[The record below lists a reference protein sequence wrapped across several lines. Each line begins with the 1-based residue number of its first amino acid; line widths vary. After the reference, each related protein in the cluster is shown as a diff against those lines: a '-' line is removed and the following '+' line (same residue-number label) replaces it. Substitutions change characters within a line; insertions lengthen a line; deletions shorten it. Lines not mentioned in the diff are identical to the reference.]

1 MSTPAGADD
10 PSAPAHPNLA
20 HALGVTASTL
30 ESVARIATSIV
41 GLVLLV
47 ERVRRPTRTCPRST
61 P

>member
-1 MSTPAGADD
+1 MTAPAGLDD
-10 PSAPAHPNLA
+10 TSAPAHPD
-20 HALGVTASTL
+20 LGHPFAVTASIL
-30 ESVARIATSIV
+30 ESVARIAASIA